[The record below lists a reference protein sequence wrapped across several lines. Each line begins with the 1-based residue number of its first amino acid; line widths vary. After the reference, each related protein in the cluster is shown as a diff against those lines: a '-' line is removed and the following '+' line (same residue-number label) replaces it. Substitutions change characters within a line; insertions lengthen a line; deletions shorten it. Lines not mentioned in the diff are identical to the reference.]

1 MYYFR
6 LLLVFLSLIFASSQS
21 HAQIFD
27 IKLSDAK
34 KIKERKLIVVLA
46 DTTFAWGKRSND
58 LLKSIVPEYWDSISI
73 EFMDLSQVRKLYAAK
88 NTEYFTLEFSSLRN
102 QKNALLEKLS
112 PDVDP
117 RSVLWNAKEHGYFD
131 LALSENFEKPFYK
144 FRTAVSAPI
153 EGDFII
159 AVQQI
164 SKLFAYKKLEPG
176 FSDKEYFRSIA
187 SKAQTLKDRTLNID
201 TLQLK
206 RFFKTFAYVSEEYTQ
221 KYRLTDFADVTGKIR
236 TSDSTAAYTAVIPY
250 TDVLGRGKSFEGTA
264 GGGMEAY
271 EGNIYYLH
279 VVIDAR
285 DGEIISFA
293 KDENANIE
301 RRSLRQFVRYF
312 E

>member
-46 DTTFAWGKRSND
+46 DTTRPWGKRNND
-58 LLKSIVPEYWDSISI
+58 LLKSIVPAYWDSTTI

-88 NTEYFTLEFSSLRN
+88 NTQYFTLEFSSLRN
-102 QKNALLEKLS
+102 QKNPLLEKLS
-112 PDVDP
+112 PEVDP
-117 RSVLWNAKEHGYFD
+117 RSVLWNAKEHGYFE
-131 LALSENFEKPFYK
+131 LALSENLEKPFYK

-164 SKLFAYKKLEPG
+164 SKLISYKKEEPA
-176 FSDKEYFRSIA
+176 FSDKEYFKSIA
-187 SKAQTLKDRTLNID
+187 SKSQTLKDRTLNID

-221 KYRLTDFADVTGKIR
+221 KYRLTDFTDVTEKIKV
-236 TSDSTAAYTAVIPY
+236 TDSTVAYTAVIPY
-250 TDVLGRGKSFEGTA
+250 TDILGRGKSFEGTT
-264 GGGMEAY
+264 GGGMDAY

>member
-1 MYYFR
+1 MYFR
-6 LLLVFLSLIFASSQS
+6 LLLVLLSLIFASSQS
-21 HAQIFD
+21 RAQIFD
-27 IKLSDAK
+27 IKASDAR
-34 KIKERKLIVVLA
+34 KIKERKLVVVLA
-46 DTTFAWGKRSND
+46 DTTHTWGKRNND

-73 EFMDLSQVRKLYAAK
+73 EFMNLAQVRKLYAAK
-88 NTEYFTLEFSSLRN
+88 NTEYFTLEFSSLRS
-102 QKNALLEKLS
+102 QKNSLLEKLN
-112 PDVDP
+112 PEVDP
-117 RSVLWNAKEHGYFD
+117 RSVLWNAKEHGYFE
-131 LALSENFEKPFYK
+131 LALSENFERPFYK

-159 AVQQI
+159 SIQQI
-164 SKLFAYKKLEPG
+164 SKLVDYKKLEPG
-176 FSDKEYFRSIA
+176 FSDKEYFKSIA
-187 SKAQTLKDRTLNID
+187 AKAQTLKDRTLSID

-206 RFFKTFAYVSEEYTQ
+206 RVFKTFAYVSEEYTQ
-221 KYRLTDFADVTGKIR
+221 KYRLTDFAEITEKIKL
-236 TSDSTAAYTAVIPY
+236 SDSTAAYTAVIPY
-250 TDVLGRGKSFEGTA
+250 TDILGRGKSFEGTA

>member
-6 LLLVFLSLIFASSQS
+6 LLLVFLSLVFISRS

-27 IKLSDAK
+27 IKMSDAK
-34 KIKERKLIVVLA
+34 KIKERKLIVVLE
-46 DTTFAWGKRSND
+46 DSTLAWGKRSND
-58 LLKSIVPEYWDSISI
+58 LLKSIVPKYWDSISI
-73 EFMDLSQVRKLYAAK
+73 EFMDLAQVRKLYAAK

-102 QKNALLEKLS
+102 QKNPLLERLS
-112 PDVDP
+112 PEVDP
-117 RSVLWNAKEHGYFD
+117 RSILWNAREHGYFE

-164 SKLFAYKKLEPG
+164 SKLVAYKKLEPG

-187 SKAQTLKDRTLNID
+187 VKAQNLKDRTLNID

-206 RFFKTFAYVSEEYTQ
+206 RFFRTFAYVSEEYTQ
-221 KYRLTDFADVTGKIR
+221 KYRLTDFTDVTEKIKV
-236 TSDSTAAYTAVIPY
+236 SDSTAAYTAVIPY
-250 TDVLGRGKSFEGTA
+250 TDILGRGKSFEGTA